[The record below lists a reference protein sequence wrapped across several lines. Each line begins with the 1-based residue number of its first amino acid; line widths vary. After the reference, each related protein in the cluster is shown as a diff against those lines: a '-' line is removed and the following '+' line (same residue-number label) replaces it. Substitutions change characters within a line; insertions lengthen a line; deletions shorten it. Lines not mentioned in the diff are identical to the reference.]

1 MNCPKCGVE
10 SDGNFCPNC
19 GAQIVSSNQIPNR
32 ETEILIDKI
41 LADKKKRKIKAL
53 IVSIVIIFLLV
64 IVICYSMT
72 KSNRENEN
80 EEDAI
85 LASSMVSS
93 VSGNA
98 LISKDDW
105 SKGTT
110 PYNLKNISFEVPSD
124 WIILSEETSESI
136 GFYVKSYQ
144 DPVVFSVL
152 LLENPYSFKASE
164 YMESAL
170 QTVETKYEG
179 FSVLGQ
185 SAIKNSFDI
194 PFSNAEFTYDH
205 ESTPYKRF
213 FSVCTT
219 DEDFVIVS
227 LDIPLSSPFDYS
239 SDYEKIINSIQILD
253 SEPIISSSPD
263 VSASSAPTNDISQTE
278 EPPAPSEDAQIEERS
293 APLEDPQ
300 TTDPA
305 PTAQANV
312 ANGQKSALST
322 ALQYLSFTNLSRSG
336 LIDQLEYEGFTNE
349 EAVYAADNCGANW
362 NEQAEK
368 KAESYLRTSSF
379 SYDGLVNQLEYEGFT
394 SEQATHGADM
404 CGADWNEQAAK
415 KAKSYL
421 GLMPFSRQELIDQ
434 LLYEGFTQSQAEY
447 GVSQNGY

>member
-53 IVSIVIIFLLV
+53 IVSIVIIFLLI
-64 IVICYSMT
+64 IVIGYSMA
-72 KSNRENEN
+72 KSNKEDEDGENS
-80 EEDAI
+80 I
-85 LASSMVSS
+85 VSSSMISS
-93 VSGNA
+93 VSGNT
-98 LISKDDW
+98 LIPKDDW

-278 EPPAPSEDAQIEERS
+278 DSQITEPVQNNQDNV
-293 APLEDPQ
+293 
-300 TTDPA
+300 TT
-305 PTAQANV
+305 
-312 ANGQKSALST
+312 GQKNALST
-322 ALQYLSFTNLSRSG
+322 ALQYLSVLSFSRSG

-349 EAVYAADNCGANW
+349 EAVYAVDN
-362 NEQAEK
+362 
-368 KAESYLRTSSF
+368 
-379 SYDGLVNQLEYEGFT
+379 
-394 SEQATHGADM
+394 
-404 CGADWNEQAAK
+404 CGADWNEQASKCAK
-415 KAKSYL
+415 HYL
-421 GLMPFSRQELIDQ
+421 ELMPFSRQELVDQ

>member
-1 MNCPKCGVE
+1 MICPKCGVE

-53 IVSIVIIFLLV
+53 IVSIVIIFLLI
-64 IVICYSMT
+64 IVIGYSMA
-72 KSNRENEN
+72 KSNKEDEDGENS
-80 EEDAI
+80 I
-85 LASSMVSS
+85 VSSSMVSS
-93 VSGNA
+93 VSGNT
-98 LISKDDW
+98 LIPKDDW

-124 WIILSEETSESI
+124 WIILSEEPSESI

-152 LLENPYSFKASE
+152 LLENQYSFKASE
-164 YMESAL
+164 YMELAL
-170 QTVETKYEG
+170 QTVETTYEG
-179 FSVLGQ
+179 SSVLGQ

-239 SDYEKIINSIQILD
+239 SDYEKIIDSIQILE
-253 SEPIISSSPD
+253 SEPVISSSPD
-263 VSASSAPTNDISQTE
+263 ISASSAPTNDTPQTE
-278 EPPAPSEDAQIEERS
+278 ESQITE
-293 APLEDPQ
+293 PVQNNQDNV
-300 TTDPA
+300 TT
-305 PTAQANV
+305 
-312 ANGQKSALST
+312 GQKNALST
-322 ALQYLSFTNLSRSG
+322 ALQYLSVLSFSRSG

-349 EAVYAADNCGANW
+349 EAVYAVDN
-362 NEQAEK
+362 
-368 KAESYLRTSSF
+368 
-379 SYDGLVNQLEYEGFT
+379 
-394 SEQATHGADM
+394 
-404 CGADWNEQAAK
+404 CGADWNEQASKCAK
-415 KAKSYL
+415 HYL
-421 GLMPFSRQELIDQ
+421 ELMPFSRQELVDQ